1 MHAPPPP
8 LQINKTKSTC
18 PSHPSYCRS
27 ELLYLDL
34 ALENVVRAAAERGAA
49 AAGVSAASFVGPLLQ
64 NLALSGEAPAGV
76 GRVCVVYVR
85 WEEWLAGCGWLGGPC
100 MCCSCWGCIGAALNC
115 RKSPTGL

>member
-8 LQINKTKSTC
+8 LQINKTKATC

-76 GRVCVVYVR
+76 GRVCVVC
-85 WEEWLAGCGWLGGPC
+85 AGRSGWLGAAGWVPPAC
-100 MCCSCWGCIGAALNC
+100 AAAAGAA
-115 RKSPTGL
+115 